1 MGFDIGLEG
10 CAAVVTGAGGGIGR
24 ATSVA
29 LAKAG
34 ARVLL
39 VDRDESALKQAEL
52 AVIEAGGEAASV
64 IADVTRAGDVN
75 AYVAAATSR
84 LGRIDVFFNNAG
96 IEGAVAQLVDYPED
110 VFDAVIAVNLK
121 GVFLGLRSVL
131 PVMIAQGSGSIIN
144 TSSLA
149 GERGLPLTAAY
160 NAAKHGVQG
169 LTRTAAAEVA
179 RKGVR
184 VNAVCPGLVDTR
196 MLHSLVS
203 EMTSGDVESGLAAF
217 AQGSPGGVLG
227 TPEEIASVVCFLA
240 SPLASYVNGA
250 CWPVDGGI
258 LATIGSSPQ

>member
-1 MGFDIGLEG
+1 VGFDIGLEG
-10 CAAVVTGAGGGIGR
+10 RVAVVTGAGGGIGR

-29 LAKAG
+29 LARAG
-34 ARVLL
+34 ARLLL
-39 VDRDESALKQAEL
+39 VDLDESALKETEL
-52 AVIEAGGEAASV
+52 AVSEAGGEAASV
-64 IADVTRAGDVN
+64 VANVTKAEDVSR
-75 AYVAAATSR
+75 YVAAATSR

-96 IEGAVAQLVDYPED
+96 IEGAVAPLVDYPED

-131 PVMIAQGSGSIIN
+131 PVMITQGSGSVIN

-179 RKGVR
+179 RAGVR

-203 EMTSGDVESGLAAF
+203 DMTGDVQSGLAAF
-217 AQGSPGGVLG
+217 ADGSPGGVLG
-227 TPEEIASVVCFLA
+227 TPEEIAAVVCFLA

-258 LATIGSSPQ
+258 LATIGSSK

>member
-1 MGFDIGLEG
+1 MGLDIGLEG
-10 CAAVVTGAGGGIGR
+10 RSAVVTGAGGGIGR
-24 ATSVA
+24 AASVA
-29 LAKAG
+29 LARAG

-39 VDRDESALKQAEL
+39 VDREEKALEESQL
-52 AVIEAGGEAASV
+52 AVTEVGGVADSV
-64 IADVTRAGDVN
+64 VADVTQARDVE

-84 LGRIDVFFNNAG
+84 LGGIDVFFNNAG

-131 PVMIAQGSGSIIN
+131 KVMIAQGSGSIIN

-203 EMTSGDVESGLAAF
+203 AMVPGDVESGLAAF
-217 AQGSPGGVLG
+217 ADGSPGGVLG
-227 TPEEIASVVCFLA
+227 KPEEIAAVVCFLA
-240 SPLASYVNGA
+240 SPHASYVNGA

-258 LATIGSSPQ
+258 LATIGSSR